1 MTKFM
6 IVLLVLS
13 VVSSVYSADLLS
25 AMGQA
30 LGLTKIENPAY
41 QVVQKIDSITE
52 IRKYEP
58 AKWVSTEVAINVNK
72 LESVTSSMFY
82 KLFNFISKTLVE
94 SFVGLNNFIW
104 NFFVERWSKRSKKID
119 SNDGTCPNQL
129 HKLTAW
135 SDQCQLILQ
144 CLNELLCAQGRAG
157 ECAQT
162 CW

>member
-13 VVSSVYSADLLS
+13 AVSNVYSADLLS

-94 SFVGLNNFIW
+94 SFVGLNNFI
-104 NFFVERWSKRSKKID
+104 
-119 SNDGTCPNQL
+119 
-129 HKLTAW
+129 
-135 SDQCQLILQ
+135 
-144 CLNELLCAQGRAG
+144 
-157 ECAQT
+157 
-162 CW
+162 